1 MCGFNAHHQLVHDPD
16 HHDEEIAQLRKVLRS
31 PHLNVR
37 CALWSST
44 VIQSDGTLLHQ
55 GYRPSRLCPTLID
68 GPPPRNIKSIF
79 GDTSGVLGALAT
91 DGSLYLYHDGSHGR
105 AGPEF
110 KKHRFPED
118 SFIVQ
123 QSLAIEYLAIADNGE
138 VCICTSAS
146 LSMSA
151 HQPIDFGQTA
161 RRGRGIPVDTHP
173 RSQTIHRTFCSPHLQ
188 PRSRSNCSHLSTAS
202 YAASLQQPLTSF
214 DHRWTLYLL
223 RLQAL
228 LP

>member
-1 MCGFNAHHQLVHDPD
+1 MCGFNTHHQLVHDAD
-16 HHDEEIAQLRKVLRS
+16 QHNDEITIFTKVLRS
-31 PHLNVR
+31 PHLHVP

-55 GYRPSRLCPTLID
+55 GYRPSGLCPTLID

-105 AGPEF
+105 TGPEF

-118 SFIVQ
+118 SFMFQ
-123 QSLAIEYLAIADNGE
+123 QSLAIEHLAIADDGE

-146 LSMSA
+146 FSMSA
-151 HQPIDFGQTA
+151 PPT
-161 RRGRGIPVDTHP
+161 
-173 RSQTIHRTFCSPHLQ
+173 
-188 PRSRSNCSHLSTAS
+188 
-202 YAASLQQPLTSF
+202 Y
-214 DHRWTLYLL
+214 
-223 RLQAL
+223 
-228 LP
+228 